1 MRLDKFLAERFSS
14 RTKAARAIG
23 KGLVTVNG
31 KAASAATEVFGNE
44 DIRVEEE
51 NAFVSEGGAKL
62 EKALSEFGAEVSG
75 KVFADLGAS
84 TGGFTDCLLRRGAAR
99 VFAAD
104 VGTSQLA
111 ASLAADARVTV
122 MDGVNARYLRADD
135 FPCPLDGVT
144 ADLSFISLG
153 LVLPA
158 VAGLLAEGKEA
169 YVLVKPQFECGGKGQ
184 NRRGI
189 VTDAAARMAAVE
201 KVAAEAEGCGFRVGG
216 ISRAP
221 LREKKNVEYVLRL
234 IRGSGTHAD
243 VGEML
248 RLADGR

>member
-62 EKALSEFGAEVSG
+62 EKALSEFGADVSG

-99 VFAAD
+99 V
-104 VGTSQLA
+104 
-111 ASLAADARVTV
+111 ADARVTV

-189 VTDAAARMAAVE
+189 VTDAAARRAAVE

>member
-62 EKALSEFGAEVSG
+62 EKALSEFGADVSG

-122 MDGVNARYLRADD
+122 MDGVNARYLRTDD

-158 VAGLLAEGKEA
+158 VAGLLEEGKEA
-169 YVLVKPQFECGGKGQ
+169 YVLKPQFECGGKGQ